1 MRIRH
6 RIPTIFTLSMV
17 DMLCCALGCVI
28 LLWLGKLLE
37 AKLQAQN
44 AVDLAAKAGETNTEL
59 TRTRKLL
66 DDEQH
71 RAEDLSAQ
79 LRKTRGDLDSTA
91 RRADEAES
99 ERDRFHR
106 DLDAARERIADLDK
120 SILAMRTRLTDLDK
134 AMIALRRQLSDTD
147 ERLAKKTQERDAL
160 AKDMAS
166 TERRV
171 LDLEKQVRERD
182 DLAKT
187 AARRAEGLAES
198 LSDREARLKKA
209 QALADL
215 VPALRDDVK
224 GYRAKLA
231 TMEAQVVLLEKDIT
245 NRKKEMANS
254 SQSLKDLEGTKLA
267 LERQLALRNRE
278 LEDANR
284 DVQLLRTDKKTLGDE
299 LVRVRAA
306 ADNRF
311 AGISLTG
318 RRVIFIVDMSGSMEL
333 VDEKTPAPE
342 KWSGV
347 RETVNKIMRSLTDL
361 EKFQVIIFAEKATF
375 LLGNEGNWLT
385 YDPRTSAD
393 QVARALAAIKPK
405 GYTDMYSAFEA
416 AFRYRA
422 QGLDT
427 IYLLSDGLP
436 NAGQGI
442 DPEEA
447 KKLKETELSEI
458 LGNYIRKT
466 LKTSWNRPTA
476 GGRPRVR
483 INSIGFFYESPDV
496 GAFLW
501 ALSRENDGSFVG
513 MSKP

>member
-1 MRIRH
+1 MRIHH
-6 RIPTIFTLSMV
+6 RIPTIFNLSMV

-37 AKLQAQN
+37 AQLQAAN
-44 AVDLAAKAGETNTEL
+44 AAQQAEEAERHAAEAGQTNRQLAEAH
-59 TRTRKLL
+59 RLL
-66 DDEQH
+66 QDEKH
-71 RAEDLSAQ
+71 RAEGLAAQ

-91 RRADEAES
+91 RRATEAET
-99 ERDRFHR
+99 ERDRYHR
-106 DLDAARERIADLDK
+106 DLDTARERISDLDK
-120 SILAMRTRLTDLDK
+120 SMTALRTQLTDTD
-134 AMIALRRQLSDTD
+134 RQ
-147 ERLAKKTQERDAL
+147 LAKKVLERDAL
-160 AKDMAS
+160 AKDMAE
-166 TERRV
+166 TQRRV
-171 LDLEKQVRERD
+171 LTLERQLREQE
-182 DLAKT
+182 DLAKS
-187 AARRAEGLAES
+187 AARRADGLAES
-198 LSDREARLKKA
+198 LTDTEARLKKA
-209 QALADL
+209 QVLADL
-215 VPALRDDVK
+215 VPAMRDDVK

-231 TMEAQVVLLEKDIT
+231 ATEARIVILEKDIAD
-245 NRKKEMANS
+245 RKKEMANS

-267 LERQLALRNRE
+267 LERQLAVRTRA

-318 RRVIFIVDMSGSMEL
+318 RRVIFLVDMSGSMEL

-342 KWSGV
+342 KWIGV
-347 RETVNKIMRSLTDL
+347 RETLTKILRSLTDL
-361 EKFQVIIFAEKATF
+361 EKFQVIVFSEKTSF
-375 LLGNEGNWLT
+375 LLGSEGEWLT
-385 YDPRTSAD
+385 YDPRTSVDKA
-393 QVARALAAIKPK
+393 ARALAAIKPH
-405 GYTDMYSAFEA
+405 GETNMYSAFEA

-436 NAGQGI
+436 NAGQGV
-442 DPEEA
+442 DPETA
-447 KKLKETELSEI
+447 KTLKETELSEL

-466 LKTSWNRPTA
+466 LKSDWNRAVA

>member
-6 RIPTIFTLSMV
+6 RIPTIFNLSMV

-44 AVDLAAKAGETNTEL
+44 AVDLAATAGQTSTEL
-59 TRTRKLL
+59 AKTRQLL
-66 DDEQH
+66 EDEQR
-71 RAEDLSAQ
+71 RAADLTAQ

-91 RRADEAES
+91 RRADETER

-106 DLDAARERIADLDK
+106 DRDAARERISDLDK
-120 SILAMRTRLTDLDK
+120 TMAALRTQLTD
-134 AMIALRRQLSDTD
+134 TD
-147 ERLAKKTQERDAL
+147 QRLAKKTQERDAL
-160 AKDMAS
+160 AKEMAA

-171 LDLEKQVRERD
+171 LDLEKEVRERA
-182 DLAKT
+182 DLAKA
-187 AARRAEGLAES
+187 AARRADGLAES
-198 LSDREARLKKA
+198 LSDREARLKQA
-209 QALADL
+209 QAQADL
-215 VPALRDDVK
+215 VPALRDEAK

-231 TMEAQVVLLEKDIT
+231 TMEARVVLLEKDIT
-245 NRKKEMANS
+245 DRKKEMANS
-254 SQSLKDLEGTKLA
+254 NQSLKDLEGTKLA
-267 LERQLALRNRE
+267 LERQLALRARE
-278 LEDANR
+278 LEDANH

-318 RRVIFIVDMSGSMEL
+318 RRVIFLVDMSGSMEL

-361 EKFQVIIFAEKATF
+361 EKFQVIIFAEKTSF

-385 YDPRTSAD
+385 YDRRTSAD
-393 QVARALAAIKPK
+393 QVMRALAAIKPQ
-405 GYTDMYSAFEA
+405 GSTNMYSAFEA

-436 NAGQGI
+436 NAGEGI

-466 LKTSWNRPTA
+466 LKSSWNAPIA
-476 GGRPRVR
+476 GGRPRIR